1 MSIESLLALYGESN
15 LYWLALL
22 NFKNKVGDIMNVV
35 EGLKTIDQ
43 IIDKMCDKDE
53 QRNQYN
59 KLHLI
64 ILKAIEIINK
74 Q

>member
-1 MSIESLLALYGESN
+1 
-15 LYWLALL
+15 LALL

-53 QRNQYN
+53 QRDQYN

-64 ILKAIEIINK
+64 ILEAIEIINK